1 MQNIHDHGTS
11 ICDLILAHLYLII
24 WRVGCVILQV
34 NHYYTAVVVGPYISD
49 ANVTVDEVKQRESL
63 PQSEFYNNQALLAI
77 TTL

>member
-1 MQNIHDHGTS
+1 MVLVSATWFWATI
-11 ICDLILAHLYLII
+11 ILSFD
-24 WRVGCVILQV
+24 GCVMLQV
-34 NHYYTAVVVGPYISD
+34 NHYTAVVVGPYISG